1 MTTTIILYPEY
12 IPKEK
17 LLSIIYEFGKNA
29 NLEFND
35 LNPKAEDYEEDI
47 QLYREVTDVRF
58 HHILFDLRSEKEYN
72 EYSEDVNSVYI
83 INDKKYIPLI
93 FIKHDRDIMDKVG
106 DFVLLLAKYYPDI
119 VMTEDSYTDFYTM
132 ERITKEGMPWV
143 IAPEDWDIY

>member
-1 MTTTIILYPEY
+1 MSTTIILYPEY

-17 LLSIIYEFGKNA
+17 LLLIIFEFGTKA
-29 NLEFND
+29 GLEFNA
-35 LNPKAEDYEEDI
+35 LNTQAKDYEEDI
-47 QLYREVTDVRF
+47 SCYREVTETIN
-58 HHILFDLRSEKEYN
+58 HYILFDLRSEKEYN

-83 INDKKYIPLI
+83 INNKKYIPLI

-132 ERITKEGMPWV
+132 ERITKEGIPWV